1 MDHYPDEAS
10 SESLITMEDD
20 DATTVNGTA
29 TPVASPVQVKRCDEL
44 KQGESGSLSCQIKEL
59 QLPSTRKTIYEAWT
73 LTYNW
78 PTAQMDKRH
87 DILNCTWW
95 LNFPVG
101 EGHVSIIEPK
111 THYSQKELASVVS
124 AAHEQHP
131 SRTTWS
137 YDEDVED
144 RLRRL
149 DRPVQEELYR
159 LLRDRTENASNQF
172 RRREYRIVVMTEVH
186 GGDMTDACSR
196 PRGQK
201 RLFHCLRKG
210 KKPMAP
216 HVEYRVILR
225 GSEVK
230 RNDAGWGVYDRYAK
244 PWKLADEAEL
254 ANARDK
260 YGYQEI
266 LDC

>member
-1 MDHYPDEAS
+1 MDYYPDEAS

-20 DATTVNGTA
+20 DATTINGTA
-29 TPVASPVQVKRCDEL
+29 TPVSPRVQVKRDDEL
-44 KQGESGSLSCQIKEL
+44 KYCESGSLSCQTREL
-59 QLPSTRKTIYEAWT
+59 QLPATRKTIYEAWT
-73 LTYNW
+73 LTYKW
-78 PTAQMDKRH
+78 PTAQMNKRH

-95 LNFPVG
+95 LNFPAG
-101 EGHVSIIEPK
+101 QGHVSTIEPK

-124 AAHEQHP
+124 AAREQHP

-137 YDEDVED
+137 CDEDVEY

-159 LLRDRTENASNQF
+159 LLRDRTENASNLF

-186 GGDMTDACSR
+186 GGEMTDAC
-196 PRGQK
+196 PRLRGNK
-201 RLFHCLRKG
+201 RWFHFLRKG
-210 KKPMAP
+210 KKPIAP

-254 ANARDK
+254 ANARAKD
-260 YGYQEI
+260 GYQEI